1 MRTVFKNAMV
11 FREKGFE
18 KVDIAIENKKLVV
31 PFNWKFADLEKD
43 NIFDFQGKIILPG
56 LVDVH
61 VHFREPGFFYK
72 ESIKT
77 GSEAAAAGGFTAVC
91 TMPNLKS
98 PPSDLNSLKKQLDI
112 IEKDSAIRIYP
123 FGAITADQSGRG
135 DLSKMKAM
143 APFVAGFS
151 DDGLGVQH
159 RVTMK
164 EAMIQVASLD
174 KIISAHCEDETLNQ
188 IPYKGTTRESESEQA
203 KRDMELSKET
213 GCKYHICH
221 VSAKETLESVRKA
234 KVAGVDVTCETA
246 PHYAVFSTDTIRKE
260 GRFKMNPPIK
270 DEADRQAIV
279 EALKDGTID
288 MIATD
293 HAPHSLEEKSRGFEN
308 SAFGIVGLETSFAVM
323 YTEFVDRGIISL
335 ERLVELMALAPRKRF
350 DLPGGPVETG
360 QIGDITVI
368 DLEEEWIVDSSK
380 FKTKGRATPFEGIK
394 LKGRVLATF
403 VEGKPVYM
411 RGDISK

>member
-1 MRTVFKNAMV
+1 
-11 FREKGFE
+11 
-18 KVDIAIENKKLVV
+18 
-31 PFNWKFADLEKD
+31 
-43 NIFDFQGKIILPG
+43 
-56 LVDVH
+56 
-61 VHFREPGFFYK
+61 
-72 ESIKT
+72 
-77 GSEAAAAGGFTAVC
+77 
-91 TMPNLKS
+91 
-98 PPSDLNSLKKQLDI
+98 
-112 IEKDSAIRIYP
+112 
-123 FGAITADQSGRG
+123 
-135 DLSKMKAM
+135 
-143 APFVAGFS
+143 
-151 DDGLGVQH
+151 
-159 RVTMK
+159 
-164 EAMIQVASLD
+164 
-174 KIISAHCEDETLNQ
+174 
-188 IPYKGTTRESESEQA
+188 
-203 KRDMELSKET
+203 MELSKET

>member
-164 EAMIQVASLD
+164 EAMVQVASLD

-188 IPYKGTTRESESEQA
+188 IPYKRTTRESESEQA